1 MPKRTGLTTK
11 DYLRAAALPTATQSY
26 TVIPHDFIITNV
38 ENELKAA
45 GLEIERELYKA
56 TIDAK
61 IASGV
66 LQLKQGD
73 DQEMRMTFVWAN
85 SYDKSMRFK
94 CAIGGYLPQ
103 SQSIV
108 VSANLGSWG
117 RKHTGTA
124 DQETLETIKHQ
135 ISSADFY
142 YKQLLVDKNNMK
154 NIKITDRR
162 RAELIGI
169 LYFEHGLLTGEQ
181 LGIIKAES
189 KKSSFVYNA
198 DKDSLWMLYCN
209 IIFSLQKSHPRTWL
223 DQQRL
228 IHFFICDI
236 FNIDNTVPTPVVSA
250 PQATTGLRQ
259 ITLDEAIAEAEAEAN
274 ANQTNDLSEA

>member
-1 MPKRTGLTTK
+1 MPRRTGLATK
-11 DYLRAAALPTATQSY
+11 DYLKAAALPVATQSY

-38 ENELKAA
+38 ETELKAV

-66 LQLKQGD
+66 LHLKQGD
-73 DQEMRMTFVWAN
+73 DQEMRMMFVWAN

-103 SQSIV
+103 SQSII
-108 VSANLGSWG
+108 VSANMGSWG

-124 DQETLETIKHQ
+124 DQETLDTIKHQ
-135 ISSADFY
+135 ISSADYY
-142 YKQLLVDKNNMK
+142 YKQLIRDKDNMK
-154 NIKITDRR
+154 NIKVTDRR
-162 RAELIGI
+162 KAELMGI
-169 LYFEHGLLTGEQ
+169 LYFEHGLLTAEQ
-181 LGIIKAES
+181 LGIVKAED
-189 KKSSFVYNA
+189 KKPSFVYNS

-236 FNIDNTVPTPVVSA
+236 FDIDNTIVPQPVVQPA
-250 PQATTGLRQ
+250 VENVTGEKYQ
-259 ITLDEAIAEAEAEAN
+259 MTIHDVIAEEESKI
-274 ANQTNDLSEA
+274 Q